1 MSNFSNLIRK
11 MKNRLFGSEQ
21 PQPDIEKQPSTLPEP
36 LPATPRTRERE
47 QPYFI
52 QIGFDFGTAFSKCVY
67 RDVITDKA
75 WVYISPVFSN
85 QELPFLIPSVFLFR
99 GRRFWDVEDQDT
111 HYPEGSLYHLK
122 TAMVK
127 VALGEVNDPVLEPYR
142 RVLESCNVQQL
153 RGFVESCGV
162 YFLARVLG
170 AVRQQV
176 KEILPDFCEHPKD
189 YMAVNL
195 AVPVGDVERTEV
207 NHLYQR
213 VLHEAWALAD
223 QLHGHSSIALEEL
236 DYLRRENLLAK
247 DPSNSQACFIYPEVS
262 ANVQGFVRSR
272 VSSQGIYLFS
282 DTGAATVDQSVFI
295 YFRKPDNSEHLTYL
309 HGNVLP
315 YGSSRIELEAA
326 RTSGRL
332 DHQALEMWRK
342 KKENGDTNRN
352 LVEAR
357 NALVQLLV
365 AGTTSTLASAKQKLF
380 VREQLKEIRVI
391 FGGGGHC
398 EHPYRSSVLKAFSGN
413 LFRRPIQPPVVGLP
427 VPNDLGLSESQRR
440 WMGRLA
446 VAYGLSFWRDDLA
459 GFTYP
464 RDVEPPEPDELWSRD
479 RVLPSYVSKDQC

>member
-1 MSNFSNLIRK
+1 MSKFSNLIRK
-11 MKNRLFGSEQ
+11 MKDRLFGSEHVH
-21 PQPDIEKQPSTLPEP
+21 PDIDKEPSKPPEP
-36 LPATPRTRERE
+36 VPATPWTGERER
-47 QPYFI
+47 PHFI
-52 QIGFDFGTAFSKCVY
+52 QIGFDFGTSFSKCIC
-67 RDVITDKA
+67 RDVMTDKA
-75 WVYISPVFSN
+75 WVHISPVFSN

-99 GRRFWDVEDQDT
+99 GGRFYDVEDQDSQ
-111 HYPEGSLYHLK
+111 YPEDGLYHLK
-122 TAMVK
+122 TALVK
-127 VALGEVNDPVLEPYR
+127 VALDEVNDPVLEPYR
-142 RVLESCNVQQL
+142 RVLKDSGAHQL
-153 RGFVESCGV
+153 RGFVESCAV
-162 YFLARVLG
+162 FFLARALG
-170 AVRQQV
+170 TVRHQV
-176 KEILPDFCEHPKD
+176 KERLPDFCEHPKD

-223 QLHGHSSIALEEL
+223 QLYGHSAIALEEL
-236 DYLRRENLLAK
+236 NDLRRENPVAK
-247 DPSNSQACFIYPEVS
+247 DPSIGQACFIYPEVS

-272 VSSQGIYLFS
+272 VSSSGMYLFS

-295 YFRKPDNSEHLTYL
+295 YFRKPDNTEHLTYL

-315 YGSSRIELEAA
+315 CGSSRIELEAA
-326 RTSGRL
+326 RTSGRV

-342 KKENGDTNRN
+342 KKENGDANTK

-357 NALVQLLV
+357 NALVQPLV
-365 AGTTSTLASAKQKLF
+365 AGTKSTLASAKHKLF
-380 VREQLKEIRVI
+380 VREQLNEIRVI

-398 EHPYRSSVLKAFSGN
+398 EHPYRSSVLNPFSGN
-413 LFRRPIQPPVVGLP
+413 LFRRPVQPAVVGLP

-446 VAYGLSFWRDDLA
+446 VAYGLSFWRDDLT

-464 RDVEPPEPDELWSRD
+464 RDVEPPEPAQLWSTE